1 MRLVAVAVAA
11 VMAAACGKDTPSPP
25 VQPTPTP
32 AAVVRVD
39 IDGPAN
45 RDIGAVGDTLQLRAV
60 ALFDDATR
68 TDVTN
73 EASWSVLNGSVL
85 SVTARGLVTAVGN
98 GGTFVTATYRERSGT
113 TNLTVRPQAGA
124 RFPLTGVVL
133 DAETRQPIGGAHVS
147 ANPGTADREALT
159 DTNGFFDLGTAIRP
173 VIVTASLFG
182 YGDVSLIVSEP
193 GGTAHAT
200 IALPPNGPFIERTVN
215 LEGTYF
221 DGLAMATHRVVTRP
235 GGVFDAVATTR
246 GCDNG
251 SDVAIYAESGGMSFV
266 GTSLRCA
273 ARVRFVVPASE
284 VRLMVRSYR
293 STDMRLTYREPR

>member
-1 MRLVAVAVAA
+1 MRLVAVVAA
-11 VMAAACGKDTPSPP
+11 VIGAACGKDTPAPP

-32 AAVVRVD
+32 VVVRVE

-68 TDVTN
+68 ADVTN
-73 EASWSVLNGSVL
+73 DASWSVLNGSVL

-113 TNLTVRPQAGA
+113 TNLTVRPEAGA

-133 DAETRQPIGGAHVS
+133 DAETRQPVAGASVR
-147 ANPGTADREALT
+147 ANPGTADREAFS
-159 DTNGFFDLGTAIRP
+159 DANGFFDLGTAIRP

-182 YGDVSLIVSEP
+182 YGDSAQIVSEP
-193 GGTAHAT
+193 RGPARVTMV
-200 IALPPNGPFIERTVN
+200 LEPNGPHIERTVD
-215 LEGTYF
+215 LEGTYLN
-221 DGLAMATHRVVTRP
+221 GVAMTTHRVVTRA
-235 GGVFDAVATTR
+235 GGVFDAVVTTR

-251 SDVAIYAESGGMSFV
+251 YDVAMNAESGGMSFV